1 MKRGERSTR
10 REKDSTRREKDG
22 TRHGKRTAK
31 HKNHLIN
38 IKKDFIKME
47 YKEILIKLA
56 YLVSS
61 IMFIIGIKMMGKT
74 PTARQGNLYS
84 AVAMLIAIVATLLQV
99 RMFSLPEIFA
109 CILVGTLIGMYYAKK
124 VAMTKIPEMVA
135 IFNGVG
141 GLASVLVS
149 AADYWANMHEKSVAT
164 IDIITLVSAIL
175 GIIIGAIT
183 FTGSYI
189 AFAKLN
195 GTISG
200 GSISFKGQHL
210 LNLVVAVAMIGASVM
225 LCIAPTQAIYL
236 YAIVFL
242 GLLLGVLTVIPI
254 GGADMPVV
262 ISLLNSYSGIAACMT
277 GFVLQNN
284 VLIITGALVGA
295 SGIILTQIMCKAMNR
310 SLMNVLLG
318 GFGTAPAAAGAGG
331 SASDIVV
338 KEVGAEEAA
347 MIFDSASSV
356 IIVPGYGMAVS
367 QAQHIVREM
376 TEMLEKKNITVKYAI
391 HPVAGRMP
399 GHMNVLLAEA
409 NIPYDKL
416 IEMDDINEEFAQ
428 TDVAFIIGANDVVNP
443 AARSNP
449 ASPIYGMPILNADKA
464 RTVIVSKRGMNAG
477 YAGIENE
484 LFGYP
489 NCLMLF
495 GDAKTTLTKV
505 VNELKEM

>member
-1 MKRGERSTR
+1 
-10 REKDSTRREKDG
+10 
-22 TRHGKRTAK
+22 
-31 HKNHLIN
+31 
-38 IKKDFIKME
+38 ME

-225 LCIAPTQAIYL
+225 LCIEPTQAIYL
-236 YAIVFL
+236 YVIVFL